1 MFWNIPHR
9 KLLDEVQKEKPKQ
22 GNLKVLGKLCIL
34 FPFIFLELFD
44 DIHLVVES
52 AVFEDKVVVPL
63 ETIVGFQ
70 YLLLYVFERNPD
82 FFSGIYLFMYTLS
95 VIFVFLCFCSTQVC
109 ECSE

>member
-44 DIHLVVES
+44 DIHLVVVES

-70 YLLLYVFERNPD
+70 YLLMYVFERNPD
-82 FFSGIYLFMYTLS
+82 FFLVFIYLCILW
-95 VIFVFLCFCSTQVC
+95 V
-109 ECSE
+109 